1 MKGTS
6 SIQSAG
12 YRKVP
17 FPFIAYVSSENHHA
31 QQVPLDFNLKLEA
44 RPPNRLPAPTYL
56 RI

>member
-6 SIQSAG
+6 SIQSAD

-17 FPFIAYVSSENHHA
+17 SPFKAYVSSENHHA
-31 QQVPLDFNLKLEA
+31 QQMPSDFNLKLEA
-44 RPPNRLPAPTYL
+44 GSRLPAPIYL